1 MRTVALVTTFVAIA
15 MLSACN
21 RPEPAKAAP
30 SAMSS
35 ADLASELERCKK
47 LGLKVYDDAAC
58 QAAQK
63 EDRARFLGDSKGPVK

>member
-1 MRTVALVTTFVAIA
+1 MRSVALVASLVAIA
-15 MLSACN
+15 TLSACN
-21 RPEPAKAAP
+21 RQESAKAAP

>member
-1 MRTVALVTTFVAIA
+1 MRTVALVTSLVAIGT
-15 MLSACN
+15 LSACN

-63 EDRARFLGDSKGPVK
+63 ERNDRFFKKKEPEK

>member
-1 MRTVALVTTFVAIA
+1 MRTVALVTSLVAIA
-15 MLSACN
+15 TLSACN

-35 ADLASELERCKK
+35 ADLASELDRCKK

-63 EDRARFLGDSKGPVK
+63 ERNDRFFKKKGPEK

>member
-1 MRTVALVTTFVAIA
+1 MRTVALVTSFAALAT
-15 MLSACN
+15 LSACN
-21 RPEPAKAAP
+21 RPEPGKAAP

-35 ADLASELERCKK
+35 ADLASEFERCKK

-63 EDRARFLGDSKGPVK
+63 ERNDRFFKKKEPEK